1 MYVFVLVS
9 SLVKYASHWDKLS
22 FNLRITTYFEEK
34 LCQIPEIFRLL
45 DFQSWKMKLF
55 EVVLLLFVKRGCV
68 TYRNIFAFGW
78 PSRTK
83 LKVKKQRKH
92 KNFRSED
99 FRKFRFK
106 YEIRE
111 KVCFWKSNPMIWR
124 KIWRCEFQNSEV
136 LCSHSKTVVSKPL
149 KMAFNKNPW
158 MVESIES
165 FSFYCCPECV
175 FRSKEETFFQAH
187 ALQNHSQST
196 SLFHNYGGDHVIL
209 TGCQMTNLVS
219 NFECLFWFT
228 IMAFPVVEFSRQGY
242 KVRKVFG

>member
-1 MYVFVLVS
+1 M
-9 SLVKYASHWDKLS
+9 
-22 FNLRITTYFEEK
+22 
-34 LCQIPEIFRLL
+34 
-45 DFQSWKMKLF
+45 
-55 EVVLLLFVKRGCV
+55 RGCV
-68 TYRNIFAFGW
+68 TIEIYLRSAGPAQ

-92 KNFRSED
+92 KNFKSED

-111 KVCFWKSNPMIWR
+111 KVCVWKSNPMIWR

-136 LCSHSKTVVSKPL
+136 LISDSKTIVLKTF

-209 TGCQMTNLVS
+209 TGWCWILNVCFDFFQPTL
-219 NFECLFWFT
+219 
-228 IMAFPVVEFSRQGY
+228 
-242 KVRKVFG
+242 